1 MKAAFYER
9 NRSIVIA
16 ACEPMEP
23 QAGEVQLKV
32 SHCGVCGTD
41 LHIFHGVMD
50 GRVSPSQIMG
60 HEMSGVVHKLGDGVD
75 NVVVGDH
82 VSVMPLDPC
91 NNCPACSAGHWHI
104 CHNLKF
110 LGIDTPGAFQSYWT
124 VPAHTLHKLPAD
136 LPLTLGAMIEPLA
149 VAVHDVRLGEV
160 KDGDNVVVL
169 GGGPIGMLIAM
180 VAKDAGANVLVSE
193 LNPYRIELA
202 KALGFSAVNPTETD
216 LVAVVDERTN
226 GAGADVVFEVSGSAA
241 AAKQMTALLKTRG
254 LVVVVAIF
262 GKAPEIDL
270 FRFFWRE
277 LRMKGVRVYESQDY
291 EQAIALAASGRLPLE
306 QLITS
311 IRPITELKPAFE
323 EMESGGNVMK
333 ILIEV

>member
-9 NRSIVIA
+9 DRSIRVA
-16 ACEPMEP
+16 ACEPVEP

-50 GRVSPSQIMG
+50 QRVAPSQIMG
-60 HEMSGVVHKLGDGVD
+60 HEMSGVVHKLGAGVD
-75 NVVVGDH
+75 KITVGDH

-91 NNCPACSAGHWHI
+91 NDCPACDAGHSHI

-124 VPAHTLHKLPAD
+124 VPAHTLHKLPD
-136 LPLTLGAMIEPLA
+136 SLSLEHGALIEPLA

-160 KDGDNVVVL
+160 KAGDKVVVL

-180 VAKDAGANVLVSE
+180 VAKDVGASVLVSE

-202 KALGFSAVNPTETD
+202 KSLGFSAINPIETD
-216 LVAVVDERTN
+216 LVATVMEHTD
-226 GAGADVVFEVSGSAA
+226 GAGADVVFEVSGSADS
-241 AAKQMTALLKTRG
+241 AKQMTDLLRTRG
-254 LVVVVAIF
+254 LAVVVAIF
-262 GKAPEIDL
+262 GGAPEIDL

-306 QLITS
+306 RLITS
-311 IRPITELKPAFE
+311 IRPISQLKSAFE
-323 EMESGGNVMK
+323 AMESGSDVMK